1 MHGVNHVSYL
11 IKGLDTLFFI
21 GGLTKPEVVNIPSF
35 TRSRCVV
42 PDFPHLEYYGY
53 VGTRTDNGPMLCG
66 GKWVDEV
73 YFSATPACFV
83 LTKNGTWV
91 QGKSMKTVRQYA
103 ASVETSVG
111 WWVTGKLQRL
121 NIIVIGATTGVT
133 RPPRT
138 QDLPTQDLPT

>member
-1 MHGVNHVSYL
+1 MQLHSVYSLHSVSHFSYL

-53 VGTRTDNGPMLCG
+53 VGTRTDKGPMLCG
-66 GKWVDEV
+66 GRIEDEDL
-73 YFSATPACFV
+73 YDTTPACFV

-91 QGKSMKTVRQYA
+91 QGQGMNTAREYA
-103 ASVETSVG
+103 ASVETSFG
-111 WWVTGKLQRL
+111 LWVTGTLQRL
-121 NIIVIGATTGVT
+121 NIIVIA
-133 RPPRT
+133 PA
-138 QDLPTQDLPT
+138 